1 VGATQ
6 MHVVEWIGEN
16 GGMQRPCLVVY
27 TQTRSNNKTYDKGEK
42 HSKLGQ
48 MHSGS
53 NLASSQ

>member
-1 VGATQ
+1 